1 MASPLELFLT
11 VFAALFPI
19 MNPFGNAAIFH
30 SLTLTN
36 TMRERRDFARRASIY
51 AVAIL
56 LVFFV
61 GGSVLIKFFG
71 ISIDGI
77 RIAGGLV
84 ITRFGFAQLNP
95 RANVT
100 HPADE
105 HAEAMAKED
114 IAFSPLAM
122 PLMAGP
128 GAIAAVMTASSTL
141 RDRDLQSHLVGIV
154 SICIVGASCWLIL
167 RYAESLMN
175 KLGVTGAR
183 ALTKIMGFLL
193 LCMGVQLV
201 IDGVRGL
208 QLFGG

>member
-1 MASPLELFLT
+1 MPPPLEIFLSIL
-11 VFAALFPI
+11 AALFPI

-30 SLTLTN
+30 SLTLN
-36 TMRERRDFARRASIY
+36 HSVAERQAFARRASIY
-51 AVAIL
+51 AIAIL

-61 GGSVLIKFFG
+61 GGAVLIKFFG

-95 RANVT
+95 DSSST

-105 HAEAMAKED
+105 HAEAMAKDD

-122 PLMAGP
+122 PLLAGP
-128 GAIAAVMTASSTL
+128 GAIAAVMTSGSA
-141 RDRDLQSHLVGIV
+141 LQGRGLGVHLLAAI
-154 SICIVGASCWLIL
+154 SICVVGSLCWLIL
-167 RYAESLMN
+167 RYADPLMN

-201 IDGVRGL
+201 INGIRGL
-208 QLFGG
+208 NLFG

>member
-1 MASPLELFLT
+1 MSSPFELFLAI
-11 VFAALFPI
+11 FAALFPI

-30 SLTLTN
+30 SLTLNN
-36 TMRERRDFARRASIY
+36 TAAERHAFARRGSIY
-51 AVAIL
+51 AVGIL

-84 ITRFGFAQLNP
+84 ITRFGFSQLNP
-95 RANVT
+95 SPAST
-100 HPADE
+100 HPDDE
-105 HAEAMAKED
+105 HAEAMAKDD

-141 RDRDLQSHLVGIV
+141 HGRGIPLHFVGVVGICV
-154 SICIVGASCWLIL
+154 VGVLCWLIL
-167 RYAESLMN
+167 RYADTLMD

-208 QLFGG
+208 NLFG

>member
-1 MASPLELFLT
+1 MPSPIEIFLSIL
-11 VFAALFPI
+11 AALFPI

-30 SLTLTN
+30 SLTLN
-36 TMRERRDFARRASIY
+36 DSVSERQAFARRASIY

-56 LVFFV
+56 LVFFL
-61 GGSVLIKFFG
+61 GGAVLIKFFG

-95 RANVT
+95 DSSST

-105 HAEAMAKED
+105 HAEAMAKVMTTGSA
-114 IAFSPLAM
+114 IQGQGLGVH
-122 PLMAGP
+122 LMA
-128 GAIAAVMTASSTL
+128 AI
-141 RDRDLQSHLVGIV
+141 
-154 SICIVGASCWLIL
+154 SICVVGSLCWLIL
-167 RYAESLMN
+167 RYADPLMN

-201 IDGVRGL
+201 INGIRGL
-208 QLFGG
+208 NLFG